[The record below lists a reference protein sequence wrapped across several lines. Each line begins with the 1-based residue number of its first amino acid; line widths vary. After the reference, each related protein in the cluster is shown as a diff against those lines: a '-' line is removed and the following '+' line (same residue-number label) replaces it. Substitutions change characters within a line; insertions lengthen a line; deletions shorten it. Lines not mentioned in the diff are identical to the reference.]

1 MKSIGIIC
9 LLLFL
14 VYQYYRSKYK
24 LQCSKY
30 MIRTR
35 KVQEKIRI
43 VHLTDLHSN
52 RFGEDNEKLVN
63 MIREQSP
70 DLVCCTGDMLNA
82 SGSSE
87 VFLNLVRKLSEE
99 FPVYI
104 SMGNHEIAFEEKHGQ
119 DLNDSI
125 HKAGGIVLDF
135 DYKDISIKGTKI
147 RIGGCYGYGF
157 PGNCDIMPED
167 EGERKFLERFQKT
180 EDCKI
185 LLSHAPYG
193 WYRMDSLDYWDV
205 DLVLAGHTH
214 GGQIRLPFIGGLYAP
229 DIGLLPGRE
238 NGLYYSQDEKKVLVL
253 SRGLGSSEWVPRLN
267 NVPEVVVV
275 ELCPCE
281 SAENGR

>member
-30 MIRTR
+30 TIRTQ

-43 VHLTDLHSN
+43 VYLTDLHSN
-52 RFGEDNEKLVN
+52 RFGKDNEKLVH
-63 MIREQSP
+63 MIREQTP

-82 SGSSE
+82 SGNAD
-87 VFLNLVRKLSEE
+87 VFLNLIGKLSEE

-104 SMGNHEIAFEEKHGQ
+104 SMGNHELAFEKRHGEG
-119 DLNDSI
+119 LKERI
-125 HKAGGIVLDF
+125 HKAGGTVLDF
-135 DYKDISIKGTKI
+135 AYKNIVVKGTAL

-180 EDCKI
+180 QDCKI
-185 LLSHAPYG
+185 LLNHAPYG

-214 GGQIRLPFIGGLYAP
+214 GGQIRLPLIGGLYAP
-229 DIGLLPGRE
+229 DVGFLPGRE
-238 NGLYYSQDEKKVLVL
+238 KGLYYSQDEKKVLVL
-253 SRGLGSSEWVPRLN
+253 SRGLGSSEWVPRMN

-281 SAENGR
+281 SV

>member
-30 MIRTR
+30 MIRTQ

-52 RFGEDNEKLVN
+52 RFGKDNEKLVN

-87 VFLNLVRKLSEE
+87 VFLKLVRKLSDE

-104 SMGNHEIAFEEKHGQ
+104 SMGNHEIAF
-119 DLNDSI
+119 
-125 HKAGGIVLDF
+125 
-135 DYKDISIKGTKI
+135 
-147 RIGGCYGYGF
+147 
-157 PGNCDIMPED
+157 
-167 EGERKFLERFQKT
+167 
-180 EDCKI
+180 
-185 LLSHAPYG
+185 
-193 WYRMDSLDYWDV
+193 
-205 DLVLAGHTH
+205 
-214 GGQIRLPFIGGLYAP
+214 
-229 DIGLLPGRE
+229 
-238 NGLYYSQDEKKVLVL
+238 
-253 SRGLGSSEWVPRLN
+253 
-267 NVPEVVVV
+267 
-275 ELCPCE
+275 
-281 SAENGR
+281 

>member
-30 MIRTR
+30 MIRTQ

-52 RFGEDNEKLVN
+52 RFGKDNEKLVN

-87 VFLNLVRKLSEE
+87 VFLKLVRKLSEE
-99 FPVYI
+99 FPVCI

-135 DYKDISIKGTKI
+135 DYKDISIKGAKI